1 MSGDSL
7 LPIGLTHTR
16 RLTAL
21 LAACVALPWSARVS
35 LSGGDVGAIPKG
47 VAVYTL
53 MPDSSDNIH
62 AAIDRTVSHMNFLV
76 RGIARGRLTKINPT
90 PHQVRVD
97 LEPETVSVAFDNGN
111 PVVTPVS
118 GDSVPWRNPLTGE
131 TNHARVVIAGDTV
144 RQTISAHDGE
154 RENALI
160 FSDNGARLRL
170 RVTVT
175 SHRLPRPLVYE
186 LLFREND
193 APGTGSVPKTDTS
206 KTGG

>member
-1 MSGDSL
+1 
-7 LPIGLTHTR
+7 
-16 RLTAL
+16 
-21 LAACVALPWSARVS
+21 VS
-35 LSGGDVGAIPKG
+35 LSGAGIDAIPKG
-47 VAVYTL
+47 AAVYTL

-62 AAIDRTVSHMNFLV
+62 TAIDHVVSHMNFIV

-97 LEPETVSVAFDNGN
+97 LESDTVSVAFDNGN

-118 GDSVPWRNPLTGE
+118 GDSAPWRNPLTGE
-131 TNHARVVIAGDTV
+131 TNHARVAISGDTV
-144 RQTISAHDGE
+144 KQTITAHDGE

-160 FSDNGARLRL
+160 FSDNGARMRL

-193 APGTGSVPKTDTS
+193 AADPGNVPKTDTS
-206 KTGG
+206 KSGA

>member
-1 MSGDSL
+1 MSGDSRIRTQL
-7 LPIGLTHTR
+7 LGAR
-16 RLTAL
+16 RRMAL
-21 LAACVALPWSARVS
+21 LAACVALPWSASVS
-35 LSGGDVGAIPKG
+35 VFGSDVGTIPKG
-47 VAVYTL
+47 AAVYTL

-62 AAIDRTVSHMNFLV
+62 TAIDHTVSHMNFIV

-97 LEPETVSVAFDNGN
+97 LEPDTVSVAFDNGT
-111 PVVTPVS
+111 PVVTPVN

-131 TNHARVVIAGDTV
+131 TNHARVDILGDTV
-144 RQTISAHDGE
+144 RQTITAKDGE

-170 RVTVT
+170 RLTVT
-175 SHRLPRPLVYE
+175 SHRLPKPLVYE

-193 APGTGSVPKTDTS
+193 APATGDVPKTDTS
-206 KTGG
+206 RSGL